1 MLFLSLDSTQ
11 PNCLRRE
18 NEFIWT
24 VPNLDLSCYSSVAL
38 SSLLV
43 NYVNFD
49 ARNHDRIQISTS
61 LIDKNTMNPSGII
74 HVLPGKS
81 SYFMEPSRNFEF
93 WPLDSIR
100 PRFVL
105 FTFHH
110 ANANMVKNFS
120 VTLAFAKSENAA

>member
-1 MLFLSLDSTQ
+1 MLFLTLDSTQ
-11 PNCLRRE
+11 QNCLRRE

-24 VPNLDLSCYSSVAL
+24 VPNLDLSCYTSVAL

-43 NYVNFD
+43 NYVSID

-74 HVLPGKS
+74 HVLPGTN
-81 SYFMEPSRNFEF
+81 SYSMEHSGTFEF
-93 WPLDSIR
+93 WPLDSHR

-120 VTLAFAKSENAA
+120 LTLAFSKSENAT